1 VVFFVDYLELGKL
14 IYLSFKT
21 NKLCIIAI
29 IAMLAVWPD
38 AFVKKSHKM

>member
-1 VVFFVDYLELGKL
+1 MRKKTFGCFVVFFVDYLELGKL

-29 IAMLAVWPD
+29 IAMLAV
-38 AFVKKSHKM
+38 